1 MQNKESQNC
10 RLDRE
15 NQAIEKMIELETLFV
30 KKAKIYSRILTDMAL
45 AEMMEELGEGRE
57 QTAQGLV
64 ALLTGEED
72 EKSGEDKGDL
82 EE

>member
-1 MQNKESQNC
+1 MDNTAQNC
-10 RLDRE
+10 GLDRE
-15 NQAIEKMIELETLFV
+15 NQAIETMIELETLFV

-45 AEMMEELGEGRE
+45 AEMMEELGAERE
-57 QTAQGLV
+57 RTALGFV

-72 EKSGEDKGDL
+72 EKSGLDKGDL